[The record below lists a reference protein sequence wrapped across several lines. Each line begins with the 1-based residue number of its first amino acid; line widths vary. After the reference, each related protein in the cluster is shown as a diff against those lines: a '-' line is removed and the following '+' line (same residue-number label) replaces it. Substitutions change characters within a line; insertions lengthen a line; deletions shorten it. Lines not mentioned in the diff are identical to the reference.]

1 MQENLVDKLV
11 EECPENIDEVKFA
24 GMALFEHGNE
34 RVCSYAI
41 FLVLAVTALAISIWI
56 GACFV
61 YFRWYLKRDV
71 TSVKFG
77 TLTQTAI

>member
-41 FLVLAVTALAISIWI
+41 FLVLAVTALAISI
-56 GACFV
+56 
-61 YFRWYLKRDV
+61 
-71 TSVKFG
+71 
-77 TLTQTAI
+77 

>member
-34 RVCSYAI
+34 CVCSYAI
-41 FLVLAVTALAISIWI
+41 FVVFALTALAISIWI

-61 YFRWYLKRDV
+61 YFRLYLKRDV